1 MAITAAQVNE
11 LRKRTGLG
19 MMECKKALQEHEG
32 DVEKAIEDFRK
43 KGVKTKVAER
53 EAGEGR
59 VAAYLNDDQTR
70 GTIVEVKCNTD
81 FTARNETVQEVLDL
95 AAKKLLADPSAQ
107 PAEDAEIKDK
117 LVAVSQQTGENVQ
130 LGRTLVV
137 EGTKVGRF
145 NYTVTNKVTALVA
158 VDSKDV
164 SDEVLNDVGLHLV
177 AFKPVAV
184 ALNRDGVPADEVAKE
199 KEIAV
204 EQAKATGKPQEIAE
218 KIADGKMNAFY
229 RERVLNE
236 QEFINPDKFKGTV
249 GDYIKKNGGSLVSFE
264 RVEVGQ

>member
-19 MMECKKALQEHEG
+19 MMECKKALQEHDG

-59 VAAYLNDDQTR
+59 VAAYLNADQTR
-70 GTIVEVKCNTD
+70 GAIVEVKCNTD
-81 FTARNETVQEVLDL
+81 FTARNETVGEVLDL
-95 AAKKLLADPSAQ
+95 AANKLLADPSAK
-107 PAEDAEIKDK
+107 PAEDGEIKDK

-137 EGTKVGRF
+137 EGAKVGRF

-218 KIADGKMNAFY
+218 KIADGKMSAFY

-236 QEFINPDKFKGTV
+236 QEFINPDKFKGSV
-249 GDYIKKNGGSLVSFE
+249 GDYVKKNGGSLVSFE